1 MKATQQALLA
11 VTALFLVVAVGVSIY
26 ETHRA
31 SELQAEITAS
41 RQQQMLTTQQLQQL
55 RQERDEATQR
65 LAALQRENDEL
76 HARAQ
81 ESGKLPTN
89 PPLPELSL
97 NSNAES
103 PTNFF
108 SGLASMLKNPQMKEM
123 VRAQQKMMI
132 EQMYGGLYKKLSLSP
147 ADEDS
152 LKQLLNDRQMALV
165 DAGLAAMD
173 GSGSDT
179 NQPAVDTK
187 TLKAQYDKQ
196 IEDLLGQQA
205 YTTFQQYD
213 QTVTERTQ
221 VNLFKQSL
229 SADNVLTDQ
238 QENDLVNAMYQARQ
252 ALPDNSLLKNQT
264 HDPSQLSEG
273 NIAEALK
280 VQEQLQKQYADSAAS
295 ILTPAQLDQFTKF
308 QQQMSAMSAAGMKM
322 AAQMFGQN
330 KSASAPAAS
339 PGPAP

>member
-11 VTALFLVVAVGVSIY
+11 VTALFLVVAVGVSIC

-31 SELQAEITAS
+31 SQLQAEITAS
-41 RQQQMLTTQQLQQL
+41 RQEQILTTQQLQQL

-76 HARAQ
+76 RAGTQ
-81 ESGKLPTN
+81 QSGKLPTN

-108 SGLASMLKNPQMKEM
+108 SGLASMFKNPQMKEM
-123 VRAQQKMMI
+123 VRAQQKMMVD
-132 EQMYGGLYKKLSLSP
+132 QMYGGLYKKLGLSA

-152 LKQLLNDRQMALV
+152 LKQLLNDRQMTLV
-165 DAGLAAMD
+165 DAGLAAMG

-205 YTTFQQYD
+205 YSTFQQYD
-213 QTVTERTQ
+213 QTVAERTQ

-229 SADNVLTDQ
+229 SADSALTDQ

-264 HDPSQLSEG
+264 HDPSQLTDDA
-273 NIAEALK
+273 IAEAVK

-308 QQQMSAMSAAGMKM
+308 EQQMSAMSAAGMKM
-322 AAQMFGQN
+322 AAQMFGQTRT
-330 KSASAPAAS
+330 STT
-339 PGPAP
+339 PAPNSGTTP